1 VLLNAIRVF
10 RLYKPHFGVGR
21 EMSLQDFEAVYS
33 NDVFYS
39 WFGLNTA
46 EVYRAHRLAGGI
58 TSLYRQIGVGCERL
72 TQTIVCDTLSLSA
85 EQIVWSYT
93 VPTPDGKN
101 RRISLDAKISLD
113 DVKDSTKRESLQKWM
128 EAAVGMAPAV
138 SRLSGVV
145 FEVRQGYKSKDSKRQ
160 QADLLSAANA
170 YAEGLL
176 PVLFLLS
183 NQIDEDIER
192 RYRAA
197 RWHIL
202 RGVLHGSS
210 TESTYVFCN
219 EVLGYNLADFFNRYS
234 DTLRTEILS
243 IIRDLLT

>member
-1 VLLNAIRVF
+1 
-10 RLYKPHFGVGR
+10 
-21 EMSLQDFEAVYS
+21 M
-33 NDVFYS
+33 
-39 WFGLNTA
+39 
-46 EVYRAHRLAGGI
+46 
-58 TSLYRQIGVGCERL
+58 
-72 TQTIVCDTLSLSA
+72 
-85 EQIVWSYT
+85 
-93 VPTPDGKN
+93 
-101 RRISLDAKISLD
+101 DAKISLD

-128 EAAVGMAPAV
+128 EAAVVMAPAV

-192 RYRAA
+192 GYRAA

>member
-1 VLLNAIRVF
+1 
-10 RLYKPHFGVGR
+10 
-21 EMSLQDFEAVYS
+21 
-33 NDVFYS
+33 
-39 WFGLNTA
+39 
-46 EVYRAHRLAGGI
+46 
-58 TSLYRQIGVGCERL
+58 
-72 TQTIVCDTLSLSA
+72 
-85 EQIVWSYT
+85 
-93 VPTPDGKN
+93 
-101 RRISLDAKISLD
+101 LDAKISLD

>member
-1 VLLNAIRVF
+1 
-10 RLYKPHFGVGR
+10 
-21 EMSLQDFEAVYS
+21 MSLQDFEAVYS

-85 EQIVWSYT
+85 EQSDT
-93 VPTPDGKN
+93 V
-101 RRISLDAKISLD
+101 
-113 DVKDSTKRESLQKWM
+113 
-128 EAAVGMAPAV
+128 
-138 SRLSGVV
+138 
-145 FEVRQGYKSKDSKRQ
+145 

-170 YAEGLL
+170 DAEGLL

>member
-1 VLLNAIRVF
+1 
-10 RLYKPHFGVGR
+10 
-21 EMSLQDFEAVYS
+21 
-33 NDVFYS
+33 
-39 WFGLNTA
+39 
-46 EVYRAHRLAGGI
+46 
-58 TSLYRQIGVGCERL
+58 
-72 TQTIVCDTLSLSA
+72 
-85 EQIVWSYT
+85 
-93 VPTPDGKN
+93 
-101 RRISLDAKISLD
+101 
-113 DVKDSTKRESLQKWM
+113 
-128 EAAVGMAPAV
+128 MAPAV

>member
-1 VLLNAIRVF
+1 MR
-10 RLYKPHFGVGR
+10 
-21 EMSLQDFEAVYS
+21 DFEAVYS

-39 WFGLNTA
+39 WFGLNAA

-72 TQTIVCDTLSLSA
+72 TRSIICDTMELTP

-101 RRISLDAKISLD
+101 RKISLDAKISLA
-113 DVKDSTKRESLQKWM
+113 DVKDSAKRETLKRWM
-128 EAAVGMAPAV
+128 ERAMGAESIF
-138 SRLSGVV
+138 SRLSGMV

-170 YAEGLL
+170 YAEGYL

-183 NQIDEDIER
+183 DQIDEDIER

-202 RGVLHGSS
+202 RGVLDGSS
-210 TESTYVFCN
+210 TVSTYAFCR
-219 EVLGYNLADFFNRYS
+219 EVLGYDLAGFFNRHS
-234 DTLRTEILS
+234 ETLRTEILN
-243 IIRDLLT
+243 IIHDLLR

>member
-1 VLLNAIRVF
+1 
-10 RLYKPHFGVGR
+10 
-21 EMSLQDFEAVYS
+21 MSLQDFEAVYS

-145 FEVRQGYKSKDSKRQ
+145 FEVRQGYKTGRL
-160 QADLLSAANA
+160 AGTFFAEYCMVPVPNLPTCSAMKFW
-170 YAEGLL
+170 
-176 PVLFLLS
+176 V
-183 NQIDEDIER
+183 IIWR
-192 RYRAA
+192 T
-197 RWHIL
+197 
-202 RGVLHGSS
+202 SS
-210 TESTYVFCN
+210 TVIQTRCVQRF
-219 EVLGYNLADFFNRYS
+219 
-234 DTLRTEILS
+234 
-243 IIRDLLT
+243 